1 MLKEKNR
8 VIEDLDLR
16 NKRGEEFDMERL
28 EMFRQKLSDEMA
40 QNEKAVASFAKI
52 VDRLLLIMNK
62 FVGGSDIL
70 DSKD

>member
-1 MLKEKNR
+1 
-8 VIEDLDLR
+8 
-16 NKRGEEFDMERL
+16 MERL

-62 FVGGSDIL
+62 FVGGSDLL